1 LPIPK
6 DFLTELQTLFSLVWS
21 EKAENQIKKD
31 AFKNLK
37 ASFFAQNWVF
47 SDRYLLME
55 LLPTKS

>member
-1 LPIPK
+1 M
-6 DFLTELQTLFSLVWS
+6 TELQTLFSLVWS

-47 SDRYLLME
+47 SDRYFLME
-55 LLPTKS
+55 LLPTRS